1 MRTHPPDA
9 SPQRRRTRPVAL
21 AALVALFL
29 GFLVVTANPAQAAT
43 LLSQGKP
50 VTASSSEGAGTP
62 ASAAVDGDP
71 GTRWGSVFA
80 DPQWLQVDLGSTA
93 TISEVVLRWE
103 AAYATAF
110 RIEVSDNANDWRT
123 VYSTTTG
130 AGGNQTLA
138 VNGTGRYVRMYGTAR
153 GTAWG
158 YSLFEFEVYS

>member
-71 GTRWGSVFA
+71 GTRWGSAFS
-80 DPQWLQVDLGSTA
+80 DPQWLQVDLGAAQAITQVTLNWETARAATFKIQTSSNGTTWADATA
-93 TISEVVLRWE
+93 TLN
-103 AAYATAF
+103 ATDGVQNVA
-110 RIEVSDNANDWRT
+110 
-123 VYSTTTG
+123 
-130 AGGNQTLA
+130 L
-138 VNGTGRYVRMYGTAR
+138 TA
-153 GTAWG
+153 
-158 YSLFEFEVYS
+158 